1 MITIDMTIV
10 TVAMPRIMDSLNASL
25 DEIVWVLNAYTLAIA
40 VLLIV
45 SGKLGDIIGQ
55 KNTFVFG
62 LVLFTI
68 SSALC
73 GLSSTPLELIGART
87 LQGVGAAVLLPQTMA
102 MIVAIFP
109 AENRGAAFGI
119 WGSVAAVGS
128 VVGPTLGGLLVSD
141 IGWQWIFYINVPVG
155 VIAIIGSLLLLP
167 PLKLGKHHKLDWLGL
182 VLITVSLFGINFA
195 LIEGQRYNWSTVW
208 NFISIPII
216 IAGSVVLLMLFLLA
230 ESKSDEPIIPL
241 NIFKFRNFSLMSFII
256 AAVSFG
262 LIGLFIPFMVFLQSV
277 LGYSA
282 LKAGLVL
289 VPGPATA
296 MIIAPISGRLTD
308 RIDPRPIVGL
318 GLLGFASGLWLFTHT
333 ASLSSTWSSMILPLV
348 LIGAGMG
355 LTFAPV
361 TTLAMRDVEG
371 GMAGAASSVFNTI
384 RQFGVVL
391 GAAIV
396 GAVLQSQLASNLPTE
411 AKLYSASLPIEV
423 RPYFIRAFLKIASSG
438 FKIGPAKTQV

>member
-45 SGKLGDIIGQ
+45 SGKQGDIIGQ

-195 LIEGQRYNWSTVW
+195 LIEGQRYNWSTV
-208 NFISIPII
+208 
-216 IAGSVVLLMLFLLA
+216 
-230 ESKSDEPIIPL
+230 
-241 NIFKFRNFSLMSFII
+241 
-256 AAVSFG
+256 
-262 LIGLFIPFMVFLQSV
+262 
-277 LGYSA
+277 
-282 LKAGLVL
+282 
-289 VPGPATA
+289 
-296 MIIAPISGRLTD
+296 
-308 RIDPRPIVGL
+308 
-318 GLLGFASGLWLFTHT
+318 
-333 ASLSSTWSSMILPLV
+333 
-348 LIGAGMG
+348 
-355 LTFAPV
+355 
-361 TTLAMRDVEG
+361 
-371 GMAGAASSVFNTI
+371 
-384 RQFGVVL
+384 
-391 GAAIV
+391 
-396 GAVLQSQLASNLPTE
+396 
-411 AKLYSASLPIEV
+411 
-423 RPYFIRAFLKIASSG
+423 
-438 FKIGPAKTQV
+438 